1 MNMVTDFSATDH
13 QFMQRAIELAA
24 LGRYTTPPNP
34 NVGCVV
40 VKDNQVIGEGY
51 HRQAGG
57 PHAEVFALRQ
67 AGTAAAGATA
77 YVTLEPCSHFG
88 RTPPCADALIAAG
101 LRRVVVAMQDPNP
114 SVAGTGVE
122 RLRAAGIQVDV
133 GLLASDAEA
142 LNPGF
147 LHKMRS
153 QLPYIRLKLA
163 CSTDGKVALS
173 NGQSQWLTGAAARE
187 DVQLLRAQSCA
198 ILSTAETVKADKA
211 LLNVRSA
218 AVTCLE
224 NGALRQPLRVILD
237 RRCRLTGD
245 EPLFQQG
252 GDILLCHA
260 GPQDEWPELV
270 VGPPNVSRQ
279 VTRLRLGLDDVGQL
293 DLKELLTLLGR
304 RQVNLLWVEAGSTL
318 ATSFWQQQLI
328 DEMVLYQAP
337 LLLGADAMPLLKAG
351 GLRQLSQAPRWQWQ
365 DVRQVGADLR
375 LTALLKTGTTPE
387 L

>member
-1 MNMVTDFSATDH
+1 MSMATEFSASDH

-24 LGRYTTPPNP
+24 LGRYTTAPNP
-34 NVGCVV
+34 NVGCVI

-67 AGTAAAGATA
+67 AGAAAVGATA

-88 RTPPCADALIAAG
+88 RTPPCADALVAAG
-101 LRRVVVAMQDPNP
+101 LSRVVVAMQDPNP
-114 SVAGTGVE
+114 KVVGTGVA
-122 RLRAAGIQVDV
+122 RIRAAGIQVDV
-133 GLLASDAEA
+133 GLLALQAEA

-147 LHKMRS
+147 LHKMRTK
-153 QLPYIRLKLA
+153 QPYVRLKLA
-163 CSTDGKVALS
+163 CSTDGKVALA

-187 DVQLLRAQSCA
+187 DVQLFRAQSCA

-211 LLNVRSA
+211 LLNVRSE

-224 NGALRQPLRVILD
+224 NGDIRQPLRVILD
-237 RRCRLTGD
+237 RRCRLTGH

-252 GDILLCHA
+252 GDLLLCHA
-260 GPQDEWPELV
+260 GRAEEWPELASV
-270 VGPPNVSRQ
+270 SQHSSRQ
-279 VTRLRLGLDDVGQL
+279 VTRLRLGLDAVGQL
-293 DLKELLTLLGR
+293 DLTELLTMLGS
-304 RQVNLLWVEAGSTL
+304 RQINLLWVEAGSML
-318 ATSFWQQQLI
+318 ATSFWQQHLI
-328 DEMVLYQAP
+328 DELVLYQAP

-351 GLRQLSQAPRWQWQ
+351 GLKQLSQAPRWQWQ

-375 LTALLKTGTTPE
+375 LTALLKTGATPE
-387 L
+387 